1 MNEQLRKLSASE
13 VLQLEK
19 MANELEQEML
29 LEDFNQELT
38 KTLCEYAA
46 FCCLAVEIGG
56 ERRFLTPRAVL
67 EECSLEELADY
78 YERYCA
84 LYVKEDADAF

>member
-1 MNEQLRKLSASE
+1 MRRFAVWRWRL
-13 VLQLEK
+13 
-19 MANELEQEML
+19 
-29 LEDFNQELT
+29 
-38 KTLCEYAA
+38 AA
-46 FCCLAVEIGG
+46 DA
-56 ERRFLTPRAVL
+56 RFLTPRAVL